1 MNTELKLYIVTN
13 LRMKLSLVIAVS
25 RFYEILLEMNMAN
38 LPTE

>member
-1 MNTELKLYIVTN
+1 MNTELKFNILKN

-25 RFYEILLEMNMAN
+25 RFYEVLLEMNMAN